1 MSKILEIAERASIYA
16 YSQDDILYLLGVID
30 RVREVALE
38 YRNLNVNMAGT
49 GTFDDGV
56 YAAMSDVLERLEE

>member
-1 MSKILEIAERASIYA
+1 MSELEKIAERASIYA